1 MNEAGWLAVPVGPDS
16 ARWITRSVRKKV
28 LVVAHTFVSTQRL
41 LDVVRLIET
50 DTRVQMTY
58 TAAPDV
64 FGGGVRELL
73 RGLGALEIPWQQAMY
88 DRFDLALAAAYGG
101 IAQVHAPVM
110 VLPHG
115 AGYAKPTPAAPGQ
128 PADRGVY
135 GLMREHLVRDGRVV
149 PASIVLSHDAQ
160 LALLARHCPP
170 AAKVAVVAG
179 DPCYDRLRVSV
190 HLRQQFR
197 DALGTG
203 DRTLVAVASTWGPH
217 SLFGRH
223 GALLSSLVRQLDPDR
238 YQVAALI
245 HPAAWSGHGRRQI
258 RAWLDD
264 ECTAGLTLVEP
275 EGDWRAAVIAADHV
289 IGDHG
294 SVPVYA
300 ASIGVPVLH
309 TDLPVREVDEMAPQA
324 YVGAL
329 APLLVRSAPVEP
341 QLARSA
347 AAVDAGWADQVAAR
361 LTSRPGQSHRLLREQ
376 MYRLLDMDMPGR
388 HRAVEP
394 VEAVRGWHRG

>member
-1 MNEAGWLAVPVGPDS
+1 MDEAGWLAVPVGPDS
-16 ARWITRSVRKKV
+16 ARWMTRDVCKTV
-28 LVVAHTFVSTQRL
+28 LVVGHTMVSVQRL

-50 DTRVQMTY
+50 DPRVQLTF
-58 TAAPDV
+58 TVAPDV
-64 FGGGVRELL
+64 FGSGVRELL
-73 RGLGALEIPWQQAMY
+73 HGLGALEIPWQQAMY

-101 IAQVHAPVM
+101 IADLHAPVL

-115 AGYAKPTPAAPGQ
+115 AGYAKRTPVAPGH
-128 PADRGVY
+128 PAERGVY
-135 GLMREHLVRDGRVV
+135 GLMREHLVRAGRVV

-170 AAKVAVVAG
+170 AAEVAVVAG
-179 DPCYDRLRVSV
+179 DPCYDRLRVSLP
-190 HLRQQFR
+190 LRQHFR
-197 DALGTG
+197 DVLGTG
-203 DRTLVAVASTWGPH
+203 DRRLVVAASTWGPH
-217 SLFGRH
+217 SLFGRD
-223 GALLSSLVRQLDPDR
+223 GALLSSLVRQLDPSR

-264 ECTAGLTLVEP
+264 DCTAGLTLIEP

-289 IGDHG
+289 VGDHG

-309 TDLPVREVDEMAPQA
+309 TDLAMDEIDEAAPQA
-324 YVGAL
+324 YVGAV
-329 APLLVRSAPVEP
+329 APMLVRSAPVQP

-347 AAVDAGWADQVAAR
+347 DALGADWAEQVTAR
-361 LTSRPGQSHRLLREQ
+361 LTSRPGQSHRLLREE
-376 MYRLLDMDMPGR
+376 MYRLLGLDVPGR

-394 VEAVRGWHRG
+394 VEAVRGWRRG